1 MRRSGLPAGLSRRS
15 FLGSVGGCAAHL
27 LWMSAGYGVAR
38 RLFAAP
44 ALGRVVLVESWAR
57 VEELGPGVWAV
68 VSTPLAGPRGSETW
82 RTVCNGGIIAGRS
95 EVLVL
100 EAFATPEGASWLAQA
115 AKQLT
120 GRLPT
125 LAVVTHFHGD
135 HTTGIP
141 AYASA
146 TERMVVR
153 STPTTRALLQS
164 QGSLPEATIAE
175 GEATRLDLGGRE
187 VRLTPRSGHT
197 PSDVTLEVSE
207 PHVVFCG
214 DLVWNGMF
222 PNYRDATPSKQAS
235 SVRDVL
241 GAGEAIY
248 VPGHGELAD
257 RRAVERC
264 LALLDDVEAKARAAL
279 AAGMPVEQ
287 AADAYRLPAELSD
300 WVMFSPAYF
309 RVAFRAWARELAA
322 K

>member
-1 MRRSGLPAGLSRRS
+1 
-15 FLGSVGGCAAHL
+15 
-27 LWMSAGYGVAR
+27 
-38 RLFAAP
+38 LFAAQP
-44 ALGRVVLVESWAR
+44 LGRVALAEAWAR
-57 VEELGPGVWAV
+57 IEELGPGVWAV
-68 VSTPLAGPRGSETW
+68 ISTPLAGPRGSEAW

-100 EAFATPEGASWLAQA
+100 EAFATPEGASWLVQA

-120 GRLPT
+120 GRAPT

-153 STPTTRALLQS
+153 STPTTRALLQ
-164 QGSLPEATIAE
+164 GKDPLPEAAIDE
-175 GEATRLDLGGRE
+175 GKATALDLGGRE

-197 PSDVTLEVSE
+197 PSDITVEVSE

-222 PNYRDATPSKQAS
+222 PNYRDATPSRQAS
-235 SVRDVL
+235 SVRDLL

-264 LALLDDVEAKARAAL
+264 LALLDDVEAKAKAAL
-279 AAGMPVEQ
+279 AAGIPVEQ

-300 WVMFSPAYF
+300 WVMFSPTYF
-309 RVAFRAWARELAA
+309 RVAFQAWARELAA